1 MNHRSFN
8 ISASRK
14 VLPLLLLIFSFT
26 ASSVYATNGYFS
38 HGYGTHYK
46 GLAGAGVALY
56 LNTLGVATNP
66 AGMAFMGSRVDIG
79 FAFFNPNREYTVRG
93 NPTGIE
99 GTFGLTPGTVKSDK
113 TLFLIPSL
121 GVNFAIPGGNALTFS
136 VYGNGGMNTK
146 YPTNTYYGSEPT
158 GVDLS
163 QLFMTFTFAKEI
175 FPKHAL
181 GISAIVSYQFFEARG
196 LEAFG
201 MFSGAPA
208 KLTNNGDS
216 DASGFGVRIGY
227 VGEILPALSVGASY
241 QSKIDMD
248 KLSKYAGLFAE
259 QGGFDIPA
267 SWTAGLA
274 FKFNPAFTIAADVQQ
289 ILYSK
294 IKSVGNPMLPNLQ
307 QAPLGA
313 DEGAGFGWKDMTVFK
328 VGLQWEMNPQLT
340 LRGGYSFGEQPIPG
354 GNDPM
359 ESQVVFNILAPGVV
373 EQHATAGF
381 TTKLSSRLELNAAI
395 MHAFSNSVVG
405 VNPLEAITPAAQQN
419 VELKMNQWEGEIS
432 LSIHL

>member
-1 MNHRSFN
+1 
-8 ISASRK
+8 
-14 VLPLLLLIFSFT
+14 
-26 ASSVYATNGYFS
+26 
-38 HGYGTHYK
+38 
-46 GLAGAGVALY
+46 
-56 LNTLGVATNP
+56 
-66 AGMAFMGSRVDIG
+66 
-79 FAFFNPNREYTVRG
+79 
-93 NPTGIE
+93 
-99 GTFGLTPGTVKSDK
+99 
-113 TLFLIPSL
+113 
-121 GVNFAIPGGNALTFS
+121 
-136 VYGNGGMNTK
+136 
-146 YPTNTYYGSEPT
+146 
-158 GVDLS
+158 
-163 QLFMTFTFAKEI
+163 
-175 FPKHAL
+175 
-181 GISAIVSYQFFEARG
+181 
-196 LEAFG
+196 

-208 KLTNNGDS
+208 KLTNNGDA

-227 VGEILPALSVGASY
+227 LGEILPALSVGASY

-274 FKFNPAFTIAADVQQ
+274 FKFSPAFTIAADVQQ

-328 VGLQWEMNPQLT
+328 LGLQWEMNPQWT

-354 GNDPM
+354 GSDRM

-373 EQHATAGF
+373 EQHATVGF

-395 MHAFSNSVVG
+395 MHAFSNSVAG
-405 VNPLEAITPAAQQN
+405 VNPLEAITPAAQQD
-419 VELKMNQWEGEIS
+419 VELKMNQWEGDIS